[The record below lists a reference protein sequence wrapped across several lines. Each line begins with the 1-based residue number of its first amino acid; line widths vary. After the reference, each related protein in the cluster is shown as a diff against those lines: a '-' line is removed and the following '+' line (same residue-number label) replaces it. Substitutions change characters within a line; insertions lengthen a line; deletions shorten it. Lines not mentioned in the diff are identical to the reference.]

1 MKKRIF
7 ITISGVDLAYVDAMA
22 KRLEISRTEVISRMI
37 AFWQEAKQ

>member
-22 KRLEISRTEVISRMI
+22 ARLEISRTEVISRMVE
-37 AFWQEAKQ
+37 FYREAKP